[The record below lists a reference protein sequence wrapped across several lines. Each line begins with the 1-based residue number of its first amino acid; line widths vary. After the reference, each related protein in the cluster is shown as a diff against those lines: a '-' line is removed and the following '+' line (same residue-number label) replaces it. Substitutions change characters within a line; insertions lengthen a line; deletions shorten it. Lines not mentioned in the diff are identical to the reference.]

1 MLSTN
6 CNKLSKKRHDS
17 FFIFTFAIEQKHP
30 KMEYEENDN
39 PGSMAAEPSAAL
51 YYGSSIKL
59 RESGIIPELSHLDK
73 SDTLWIIRF
82 LQLHLEQ
89 MIAKE
94 KNDYEPDIDPMF
106 GLDFLKNI
114 HEGLPDFED
123 LRTEYFQDKYGIA
136 L

>member
-1 MLSTN
+1 MKFSI
-6 CNKLSKKRHDS
+6 
-17 FFIFTFAIEQKHP
+17 FIFIFAIKLAK

-39 PGSMAAEPSAAL
+39 PVSMAGEPSAAL
-51 YYGSSIKL
+51 YYGSSTQL

-82 LQLHLEQ
+82 LQLRLEQ

-94 KNDYEPDIDPMF
+94 KNNLEPDTDPMF
-106 GLDFLKNI
+106 GLNYLKSI
-114 HEGLPDFED
+114 HEGLPGFKD
-123 LRTEYFQDKYGIA
+123 LKNEYLHDKYGIA